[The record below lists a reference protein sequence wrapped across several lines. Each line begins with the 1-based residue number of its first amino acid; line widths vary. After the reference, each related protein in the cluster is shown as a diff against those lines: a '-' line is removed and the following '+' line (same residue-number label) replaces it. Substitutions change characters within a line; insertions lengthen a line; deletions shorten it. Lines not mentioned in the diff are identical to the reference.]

1 MSKSETDR
9 IPKHT
14 IITKP
19 VKIYKNTQWAKYRQ
33 DGRSEETRDGI
44 KEQTE

>member
-19 VKIYKNTQWAKYRQ
+19 TKIYKNTQWTKYRQ
-33 DGRSEETRDGI
+33 ENRDEETRDGI
-44 KEQTE
+44 KK

>member
-1 MSKSETDR
+1 MSSSETDR

-19 VKIYKNTQWAKYRQ
+19 VKIYKNTQWTKYRQ
-33 DGRSEETRDGI
+33 DGKVEEKIDGI
-44 KEQTE
+44 KKQTE